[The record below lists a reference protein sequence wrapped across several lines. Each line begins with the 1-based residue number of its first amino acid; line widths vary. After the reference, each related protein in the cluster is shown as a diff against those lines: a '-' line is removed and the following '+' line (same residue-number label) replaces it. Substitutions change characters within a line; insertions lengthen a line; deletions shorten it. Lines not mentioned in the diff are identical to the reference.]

1 MNIFYAICNLLKDF
15 WNLLEEFM
23 EHMHPNFIQDNT
35 VNDDTVKTE

>member
-23 EHMHPNFIQDNT
+23 EHMHSNLIQNNT
-35 VNDDTVKTE
+35 ENDDTVKTE